1 MKYWES
7 MKSRNYSEFLSIQ
20 TFGNKKANGIA
31 MINWSGQA
39 FINVSPFPI
48 FQKIFRIIQAKNGGA
63 LRPGGSILS
72 CGSKSTE

>member
-7 MKSRNYSEFLSIQ
+7 MKSRNYSDFLSIQ
-20 TFGNKKANGIA
+20 TFGNKKAIGIA
-31 MINWSGQA
+31 MIIWSGIYQV
-39 FINVSPFPI
+39 NPFPI
-48 FQKIFRIIQAKNGGA
+48 FQHIFRIIQVKNGGA

>member
-7 MKSRNYSEFLSIQ
+7 MKSRNYSDFLSIQ

-31 MINWSGQA
+31 MIIWSGIYQ
-39 FINVSPFPI
+39 VSPFPI